1 MTMYKKTMR
10 EALQEVSSYKLE
22 EEVEL
27 DEALNPKD
35 KKVVDAFYDGRSMDG
50 KMLSTDGKKLEKT
63 GMGGQ
68 TIASKSGSKF
78 KIVAKM
84 DSGSTQDVVKYIEKS
99 FPKNVIEEVELD
111 EAKMS
116 PKQIAALKKAYEP
129 MRGGRISTDNAT
141 KLGKLMDRFDK
152 DKDLLIQ
159 LFKADIPFVSKLAM
173 TRLIT
178 KHNMK
183 GAEIN
188 KLRKEELGEQ
198 IVDKYLN
205 TKQGSLEESVLEI
218 WKEAANI
225 TEKKLDPVGKE
236 DDDVDN
242 DGDVDSSDKYL
253 AKRRKAISKA
263 MKKEGLEDSPNAA
276 NSQHLCAKNVVH
288 EEWGNGE
295 CIPTMHDEPDE
306 EGNIGWYDVMFEH
319 GLEKGVAIN
328 ELKVTHSEMHHNHK
342 KKKNDEEVEELD
354 EISKDTYVSAMKSKT
369 MTYDDDRAGDTSK
382 ILKRAER
389 EKGKKFAK
397 QLDGID
403 KDKPHSYGYYFRG
416 DKLAKRQPARVTKSG
431 KANQQDV
438 KTLKKTIAGKLKAK
452 KESYEMGTDE
462 YRKHTQSITPGQ
474 DVTDFQNFKVE
485 SMREALAKVWGKAGD
500 ELEEYV
506 TKEGIAGDVGA
517 GIGRLAGRAAVGA
530 AKLAGKGAFKLAK
543 KGARA
548 ARERITTGGKADR
561 AERQLSKAQKQS
573 KKKMS
578 DKDRLAIA
586 QARLAKLNKGKS
598 KTESYEM
605 GTDEYRKHTQSITP
619 GQDVTDFQN
628 FKVESMREALA
639 KVWGKAGDELEEYV
653 TKEGMRRRVAEGD
666 KRRTENKDTGKGG
679 KTMTGKTSDVINLKP
694 TTEEVELDEA
704 MSKDMALKILSMA
717 KNQDFKIASGDRAP
731 MIYLSNDD
739 RDELKKEFGRLGR
752 DVPGPNKGATVM
764 QIVNLAHS
772 GNDRKPFDTEGGK
785 HMISW
790 DKGGKKIGTPKKVSD
805 AAKLAGLKLEEVELD
820 EVAPLIGM
828 AAKALAK
835 GALMGVGSKI
845 ADKAMGGKKEEKMLA
860 ADYMIKSGKSAEE
873 VADVANVDVE
883 EIKKVM
889 AAYHEDDEKHY
900 KEYLAAACSGGTGL
914 GTTSMST

>member
-1 MTMYKKTMR
+1 M
-10 EALQEVSSYKLE
+10 
-22 EEVEL
+22 
-27 DEALNPKD
+27 
-35 KKVVDAFYDGRSMDG
+35 
-50 KMLSTDGKKLEKT
+50 
-63 GMGGQ
+63 
-68 TIASKSGSKF
+68 
-78 KIVAKM
+78 
-84 DSGSTQDVVKYIEKS
+84 
-99 FPKNVIEEVELD
+99 
-111 EAKMS
+111 
-116 PKQIAALKKAYEP
+116 
-129 MRGGRISTDNAT
+129 
-141 KLGKLMDRFDK
+141 
-152 DKDLLIQ
+152 
-159 LFKADIPFVSKLAM
+159 
-173 TRLIT
+173 
-178 KHNMK
+178 
-183 GAEIN
+183 
-188 KLRKEELGEQ
+188 
-198 IVDKYLN
+198 DKYLN

-236 DDDVDN
+236 DDDIDN
-242 DGDVDSSDKYL
+242 DGDVDDSDKYL

-288 EEWGNGE
+288 EEWGDGE
-295 CIPTMHDEPDE
+295 CVPTMHDEPDE

-342 KKKNDEEVEELD
+342 KKKNDEEVD
-354 EISKDTYVSAMKSKT
+354 EGIVGKALKKVGGAIAKRIPGTAASKQRV
-369 MTYDDDRAGDTSK
+369 
-382 ILKRAER
+382 
-389 EKGKKFAK
+389 
-397 QLDGID
+397 ID
-403 KDKPHSYGYYFRG
+403 KADKRMAQR
-416 DKLAKRQPARVTKSG
+416 KAKA
-431 KANQQDV
+431 D
-438 KTLKKTIAGKLKAK
+438 KLKAK
-452 KESYEMGTDE
+452 RDLDTKFKAAKGTLKTKKKASMFGAEYDPSVKESYEMGTDE

-506 TKEGIAGDVGA
+506 I
-517 GIGRLAGRAAVGA
+517 
-530 AKLAGKGAFKLAK
+530 
-543 KGARA
+543 
-548 ARERITTGGKADR
+548 
-561 AERQLSKAQKQS
+561 
-573 KKKMS
+573 
-578 DKDRLAIA
+578 KD
-586 QARLAKLNKGKS
+586 
-598 KTESYEM
+598 
-605 GTDEYRKHTQSITP
+605 
-619 GQDVTDFQN
+619 
-628 FKVESMREALA
+628 
-639 KVWGKAGDELEEYV
+639 
-653 TKEGMRRRVAEGD
+653 GMRKRVAEGD

-694 TTEEVELDEA
+694 TTEEVELEEA
-704 MSKDMALKILSMA
+704 MSKDMALKILSMT

-845 ADKAMGGKKEEKMLA
+845 ADKAMGGKKEEEKMLA

-889 AAYHEDDEKHY
+889 AAYHDNDEKHY
-900 KEYLAAACSGGTGL
+900 KEYLAAACGGGTGL

>member
-1 MTMYKKTMR
+1 M
-10 EALQEVSSYKLE
+10 
-22 EEVEL
+22 
-27 DEALNPKD
+27 
-35 KKVVDAFYDGRSMDG
+35 
-50 KMLSTDGKKLEKT
+50 
-63 GMGGQ
+63 
-68 TIASKSGSKF
+68 
-78 KIVAKM
+78 
-84 DSGSTQDVVKYIEKS
+84 
-99 FPKNVIEEVELD
+99 
-111 EAKMS
+111 
-116 PKQIAALKKAYEP
+116 
-129 MRGGRISTDNAT
+129 
-141 KLGKLMDRFDK
+141 
-152 DKDLLIQ
+152 
-159 LFKADIPFVSKLAM
+159 
-173 TRLIT
+173 
-178 KHNMK
+178 
-183 GAEIN
+183 
-188 KLRKEELGEQ
+188 
-198 IVDKYLN
+198 DKYLN

-242 DGDVDSSDKYL
+242 DGDVDDSDKYL
-253 AKRRKAISKA
+253 AKRRKAITKA
-263 MKKEGLEDSPNAA
+263 MKEHKGTKPHKHPHEEGEVEEKLEDSPNDA

-288 EEWGNGE
+288 EEWGDGE

-342 KKKNDEEVEELD
+342 KKKNDEEVD
-354 EISKDTYVSAMKSKT
+354 
-369 MTYDDDRAGDTSK
+369 
-382 ILKRAER
+382 
-389 EKGKKFAK
+389 
-397 QLDGID
+397 
-403 KDKPHSYGYYFRG
+403 
-416 DKLAKRQPARVTKSG
+416 
-431 KANQQDV
+431 
-438 KTLKKTIAGKLKAK
+438 
-452 KESYEMGTDE
+452 
-462 YRKHTQSITPGQ
+462 
-474 DVTDFQNFKVE
+474 
-485 SMREALAKVWGKAGD
+485 
-500 ELEEYV
+500 
-506 TKEGIAGDVGA
+506 EGIAGIVA
-517 GIGRLAGRAAVGA
+517 KGA
-530 AKLAGKGAFKLAK
+530 AKLAGRGVKALAK
-543 KGARA
+543 KAGQA
-548 ARERITTGGKADR
+548 ARERITTSGKADR
-561 AERQLSKAQKQS
+561 AERKVAKAT
-573 KKKMS
+573 KKAA
-578 DKDRLAIA
+578 DKERLAT
-586 QARLAKLNKGKS
+586 ARQKLSNIKKGKLATARQKLSNIKKGKS

-628 FKVESMREALA
+628 FKVESMKEALA

-653 TKEGMRRRVAEGD
+653 TKDGMRKRVAEGD

-694 TTEEVELDEA
+694 TTEEVDLDEGRFIMTPKQAQALLDTHADELRDKPRLSKLTFSPKELQDLVKKHKDLKDLFGKTAMKKGASYDTQKVAALAKTGREKGKYKTIGPDGKIEEEVKLDEA
-704 MSKDMALKILSMA
+704 MSKDMALKILSMT

-820 EVAPLIGM
+820 EVAPLVGM
-828 AAKALAK
+828 AAKTLAK
-835 GALMGVGSKI
+835 GALMGVGSKV
-845 ADKAMGGKKEEKMLA
+845 AKKAMGEKMLA

-889 AAYHEDDEKHY
+889 AAYHENDEKHY
-900 KEYLAAACSGGTGL
+900 KEYLAAACGGGTGL
-914 GTTSMST
+914 GTTSMFT

>member
-1 MTMYKKTMR
+1 M
-10 EALQEVSSYKLE
+10 
-22 EEVEL
+22 
-27 DEALNPKD
+27 
-35 KKVVDAFYDGRSMDG
+35 
-50 KMLSTDGKKLEKT
+50 
-63 GMGGQ
+63 
-68 TIASKSGSKF
+68 
-78 KIVAKM
+78 
-84 DSGSTQDVVKYIEKS
+84 
-99 FPKNVIEEVELD
+99 
-111 EAKMS
+111 
-116 PKQIAALKKAYEP
+116 
-129 MRGGRISTDNAT
+129 
-141 KLGKLMDRFDK
+141 
-152 DKDLLIQ
+152 
-159 LFKADIPFVSKLAM
+159 
-173 TRLIT
+173 
-178 KHNMK
+178 
-183 GAEIN
+183 
-188 KLRKEELGEQ
+188 
-198 IVDKYLN
+198 DKYLN

-218 WKEAANI
+218 WKEAAEI

-253 AKRRKAISKA
+253 AKRRKAITKA
-263 MKKEGLEDSPNAA
+263 MKEHKGTKPHKHPHEEGEVEEKLEDSPNDA

-288 EEWGNGE
+288 EEWGDGE

-342 KKKNDEEVEELD
+342 KKKNDEEVD
-354 EISKDTYVSAMKSKT
+354 EGIVGKALKKVGGAIAKRIPGTAASKQRV
-369 MTYDDDRAGDTSK
+369 
-382 ILKRAER
+382 
-389 EKGKKFAK
+389 
-397 QLDGID
+397 ID
-403 KDKPHSYGYYFRG
+403 KADKRMAQR
-416 DKLAKRQPARVTKSG
+416 KAKA
-431 KANQQDV
+431 D
-438 KTLKKTIAGKLKAK
+438 KLKAK
-452 KESYEMGTDE
+452 RDLDTK
-462 YRKHTQSITPGQ
+462 
-474 DVTDFQNFKVE
+474 FK
-485 SMREALAKVWGKAGD
+485 
-500 ELEEYV
+500 
-506 TKEGIAGDVGA
+506 
-517 GIGRLAGRAAVGA
+517 A
-530 AKLAGKGAFKLAK
+530 AKGTLK
-543 KGARA
+543 
-548 ARERITTGGKADR
+548 T
-561 AERQLSKAQKQS
+561 
-573 KKKMS
+573 KKKASMFGAEYDPS
-578 DKDRLAIA
+578 VK
-586 QARLAKLNKGKS
+586 
-598 KTESYEM
+598 ESYEM

-889 AAYHEDDEKHY
+889 AAYHENDEKHY
-900 KEYLAAACSGGTGL
+900 KEYLAAACGGGTGL
-914 GTTSMST
+914 GTTSMFT

>member
-1 MTMYKKTMR
+1 
-10 EALQEVSSYKLE
+10 
-22 EEVEL
+22 
-27 DEALNPKD
+27 
-35 KKVVDAFYDGRSMDG
+35 
-50 KMLSTDGKKLEKT
+50 
-63 GMGGQ
+63 
-68 TIASKSGSKF
+68 
-78 KIVAKM
+78 
-84 DSGSTQDVVKYIEKS
+84 
-99 FPKNVIEEVELD
+99 
-111 EAKMS
+111 
-116 PKQIAALKKAYEP
+116 
-129 MRGGRISTDNAT
+129 
-141 KLGKLMDRFDK
+141 
-152 DKDLLIQ
+152 
-159 LFKADIPFVSKLAM
+159 
-173 TRLIT
+173 
-178 KHNMK
+178 
-183 GAEIN
+183 
-188 KLRKEELGEQ
+188 
-198 IVDKYLN
+198 VDKYLN

-288 EEWGNGE
+288 EEWGDGE

-342 KKKNDEEVEELD
+342 KKKNDEEVD
-354 EISKDTYVSAMKSKT
+354 
-369 MTYDDDRAGDTSK
+369 
-382 ILKRAER
+382 
-389 EKGKKFAK
+389 
-397 QLDGID
+397 
-403 KDKPHSYGYYFRG
+403 
-416 DKLAKRQPARVTKSG
+416 
-431 KANQQDV
+431 
-438 KTLKKTIAGKLKAK
+438 
-452 KESYEMGTDE
+452 
-462 YRKHTQSITPGQ
+462 
-474 DVTDFQNFKVE
+474 
-485 SMREALAKVWGKAGD
+485 
-500 ELEEYV
+500 
-506 TKEGIAGDVGA
+506 EGIAGDVGA
-517 GIGRLAGRAAVGA
+517 GIGRLAGRAAAGT
-530 AKLAGKGAFKLAK
+530 AKLAGRAALALAK

-694 TTEEVELDEA
+694 TTEEVELEEA

>member
-1 MTMYKKTMR
+1 M
-10 EALQEVSSYKLE
+10 
-22 EEVEL
+22 
-27 DEALNPKD
+27 
-35 KKVVDAFYDGRSMDG
+35 
-50 KMLSTDGKKLEKT
+50 
-63 GMGGQ
+63 
-68 TIASKSGSKF
+68 
-78 KIVAKM
+78 
-84 DSGSTQDVVKYIEKS
+84 
-99 FPKNVIEEVELD
+99 
-111 EAKMS
+111 
-116 PKQIAALKKAYEP
+116 
-129 MRGGRISTDNAT
+129 
-141 KLGKLMDRFDK
+141 
-152 DKDLLIQ
+152 
-159 LFKADIPFVSKLAM
+159 
-173 TRLIT
+173 
-178 KHNMK
+178 
-183 GAEIN
+183 
-188 KLRKEELGEQ
+188 
-198 IVDKYLN
+198 DKYLN

-218 WKEAANI
+218 WKEAAI
-225 TEKKLDPVGKE
+225 EEDFRMDGRTKAYKEHRARLEAARLRKEGIKKSIQNE
-236 DDDVDN
+236 DDDPHADSAKSGGKEEYKKFFN
-242 DGDVDSSDKYL
+242 D
-253 AKRRKAISKA
+253 A
-263 MKKEGLEDSPNAA
+263 MKKFGVSSPAELKGDKEKEFYNYIDKNWKGDQEEGLEDSPNAA

-342 KKKNDEEVEELD
+342 KKKNDEEVD
-354 EISKDTYVSAMKSKT
+354 
-369 MTYDDDRAGDTSK
+369 
-382 ILKRAER
+382 
-389 EKGKKFAK
+389 
-397 QLDGID
+397 
-403 KDKPHSYGYYFRG
+403 
-416 DKLAKRQPARVTKSG
+416 
-431 KANQQDV
+431 
-438 KTLKKTIAGKLKAK
+438 
-452 KESYEMGTDE
+452 
-462 YRKHTQSITPGQ
+462 
-474 DVTDFQNFKVE
+474 
-485 SMREALAKVWGKAGD
+485 
-500 ELEEYV
+500 
-506 TKEGIAGDVGA
+506 EGIAGDVGA
-517 GIGRLAGRAAVGA
+517 GIGRLAGRAAAGT
-530 AKLAGKGAFKLAK
+530 AKLAGRAALALAK

-578 DKDRLAIA
+578 DKDRLATA

-639 KVWGKAGDELEEYV
+639 KVWGKAGDELEEYI
-653 TKEGMRRRVAEGD
+653 TKDGMRRRVAEGD

-694 TTEEVELDEA
+694 TT
-704 MSKDMALKILSMA
+704 
-717 KNQDFKIASGDRAP
+717 
-731 MIYLSNDD
+731 
-739 RDELKKEFGRLGR
+739 
-752 DVPGPNKGATVM
+752 
-764 QIVNLAHS
+764 
-772 GNDRKPFDTEGGK
+772 
-785 HMISW
+785 
-790 DKGGKKIGTPKKVSD
+790 
-805 AAKLAGLKLEEVELD
+805 EEVELD

-914 GTTSMST
+914 GTTSMSTRLPT

>member
-1 MTMYKKTMR
+1 M
-10 EALQEVSSYKLE
+10 
-22 EEVEL
+22 
-27 DEALNPKD
+27 
-35 KKVVDAFYDGRSMDG
+35 
-50 KMLSTDGKKLEKT
+50 
-63 GMGGQ
+63 
-68 TIASKSGSKF
+68 
-78 KIVAKM
+78 
-84 DSGSTQDVVKYIEKS
+84 
-99 FPKNVIEEVELD
+99 
-111 EAKMS
+111 
-116 PKQIAALKKAYEP
+116 
-129 MRGGRISTDNAT
+129 
-141 KLGKLMDRFDK
+141 
-152 DKDLLIQ
+152 
-159 LFKADIPFVSKLAM
+159 
-173 TRLIT
+173 
-178 KHNMK
+178 
-183 GAEIN
+183 
-188 KLRKEELGEQ
+188 
-198 IVDKYLN
+198 DKYLN

-288 EEWGNGE
+288 EEWGDGE

-342 KKKNDEEVEELD
+342 KKKNDEEVD
-354 EISKDTYVSAMKSKT
+354 EGIVGKALKKVGGAVARRIPGTAASKQRV
-369 MTYDDDRAGDTSK
+369 
-382 ILKRAER
+382 
-389 EKGKKFAK
+389 
-397 QLDGID
+397 ID
-403 KDKPHSYGYYFRG
+403 KADKRMAQR
-416 DKLAKRQPARVTKSG
+416 KAKA
-431 KANQQDV
+431 D
-438 KTLKKTIAGKLKAK
+438 KLKAK
-452 KESYEMGTDE
+452 KDLDT
-462 YRKHTQSITPGQ
+462 K
-474 DVTDFQNFKVE
+474 FK
-485 SMREALAKVWGKAGD
+485 
-500 ELEEYV
+500 
-506 TKEGIAGDVGA
+506 
-517 GIGRLAGRAAVGA
+517 A
-530 AKLAGKGAFKLAK
+530 AKGTLK
-543 KGARA
+543 
-548 ARERITTGGKADR
+548 T
-561 AERQLSKAQKQS
+561 
-573 KKKMS
+573 KKKASMFGAEYDPS
-578 DKDRLAIA
+578 VK
-586 QARLAKLNKGKS
+586 
-598 KTESYEM
+598 EFYEM